1 MEEVVM
7 QEKVERA
14 FKEGDIEELKRLS
27 VQAWNTSSRAHQL
40 LGDLYRQ
47 AKQFQLAEHAY
58 ERSAPDNMSAIYGQI
73 ECWRNLNEKEPF
85 MRAIEKFLS
94 LGRYN
99 EALFARIALA
109 SAEMGNVNIAQ
120 DLLTRIDQEGP
131 LTNNA
136 YSAFRCAKALV
147 LLGER
152 ERAGEY
158 IDQARKNAGDDEN
171 LHLEI
176 ATLDYDI
183 DEYWEMRY
191 NTSQGERTPVRVED
205 QSDEAYRQRTELDCS
220 FLDMVFDKLF
230 GKTIFASAADCGCG
244 SGRLTPFLLTK
255 SETLHSYDA
264 SPTAIEFARKNNP
277 NLPRDAFNAA
287 NLSKVPLSSNT
298 YDLVFD
304 FTAIQHVSD
313 PVLWGRVFENYIQS
327 LKPRAHLFLVES
339 CGDDLDRS
347 EGHMN
352 SASSETYIR
361 MAKSLGCTLIYSEP
375 RTGSDDGAMCMV
387 FLKN

>member
-1 MEEVVM
+1 M
-7 QEKVERA
+7 QEEVERA
-14 FKEGDIEELKRLS
+14 FKERNIDELKRLS
-27 VQAWNTSSRAHQL
+27 AQAWITSSRAHQL

-47 AKQFQLAEHAY
+47 SKQFQLAARAY

-73 ECWRNLNEKEPF
+73 ECWKNLNEKEPF

-94 LGRYN
+94 LDRYN

-109 SAEMGNVNIAQ
+109 STEMGNLNIAR
-120 DLLTRIDQEGP
+120 DLLARIDQGEP
-131 LTNNA
+131 LTDNA
-136 YSAFRCAKALV
+136 YNAFRCAKALV

-152 ERAGEY
+152 ERARAY
-158 IDQARKNAGDDEN
+158 IDQAKKNAGDNEN
-171 LHLEI
+171 LRLEI

-205 QSDEAYRQRTELDCS
+205 QSDGAYRQRTELDCR
-220 FLDMVFDKLF
+220 FLEMVFDKLF
-230 GKTIFASAADCGCG
+230 GKAIFALVADCGCG
-244 SGRLTPFLLTK
+244 SGRLTPFLATK
-255 SETLHSYDA
+255 SEALHSYDA

-277 NLPRDAFNAA
+277 TLPGNTFNAA
-287 NLSKVPLSSNT
+287 NLSKVALLPNS

-313 PVLWGRVFENYIQS
+313 PVLWGKVFENYVQS
-327 LKPRAHLFLVES
+327 LKSQAHLFLVES
-339 CGDDLDRS
+339 CGDDIDRS

-352 SASSETYIR
+352 SASPETYIR
-361 MAKSLGCTLIYSEP
+361 MAKSLGCTLIYSEA
-375 RTGSDDGAMCMV
+375 RTGSDDGTVCMV